1 MWIERVCVLFWGQ
14 QGLISN
20 SVTVASNLSVGN
32 GSHHKYRSNTL
43 IIHGN
48 DGVGESAIDP
58 FDRLSF
64 QHKAFLIP
72 WFLSPRLEVDESEE
86 SLSVEKDIA
95 LEDHGHPLLPF
106 GIDWATGEP

>member
-1 MWIERVCVLFWGQ
+1 M
-14 QGLISN
+14 
-20 SVTVASNLSVGN
+20 GN
-32 GSHHKYRSNTL
+32 GSHHKDRSNTL

-48 DGVGESAIDP
+48 DGIGESAIDP

-106 GIDWATGEP
+106 SIDWATGES